1 MMANSSLML
10 PIVTLL
16 VVLIAIEFYATAQN
30 SISVDLSQ
38 LDRQIREKQ
47 QRADQLR
54 QQIARE
60 NNPAIKQSDMRT
72 LQVILKEINK
82 LQAQRESFQNTQQ
95 NAQNTFG

>member
-1 MMANSSLML
+1 MANSSLLL
-10 PIVTLL
+10 PIVTLF

-30 SISVDLSQ
+30 SISVELSQ

-60 NNPAIKQSDMRT
+60 NNPAIIESDTRT
-72 LQVILKEINK
+72 LQVILQEINK
-82 LQAQRESFQNTQQ
+82 LQAQRESFQNTDR
-95 NAQNTFG
+95 NAQRNFG